1 MTRRALLCAAC
12 SLCTCSTLPVKF
24 ALEAWPAL
32 YDRKSDRRRTRS
44 ITGRWCLGSAGC
56 ALLLLLLPGQP
67 LIHSRPRR
75 MQSTQ
80 QIWPCRTRPLPSFR
94 SAALVLSMQPKWS
107 TLRQKPWA
115 DDSSGSHGSTT
126 PYRMPHTAYR
136 QTSRHG
142 RQDKALS
149 RNFLAVTL
157 RPPGPSLA
165 LFTPPAALPL
175 PSTPVSSDNSMQLHP
190 KTASS

>member
-32 YDRKSDRRRTRS
+32 YDGKADRQRTRS

-136 QTSRHG
+136 IPPDEQTWATGQGSVP
-142 RQDKALS
+142 QLS
-149 RNFLAVTL
+149 RRHVASARALARSVHSP
-157 RPPGPSLA
+157 RCAAASKHASL
-165 LFTPPAALPL
+165 
-175 PSTPVSSDNSMQLHP
+175 V
-190 KTASS
+190 